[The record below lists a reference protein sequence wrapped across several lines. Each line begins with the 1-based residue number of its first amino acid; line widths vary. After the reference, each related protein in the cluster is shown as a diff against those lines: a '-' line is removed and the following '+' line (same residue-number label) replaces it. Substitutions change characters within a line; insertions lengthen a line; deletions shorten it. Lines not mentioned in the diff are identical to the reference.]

1 MRKSAVAVAAV
12 LAMVATSTAFA
23 AQPAAGDN
31 AAQRPEATQRW
42 RPSAEDLGAIL
53 DGRIAELKTALKLN
67 ADQEKNWPAFEQAV
81 RDDAKARRD
90 RIAAARDRIAAAR
103 DRPRPGDPID
113 RMHRRADAMTAAAAG
128 LERLAAAAGPLYQ
141 SLDDGQQRR
150 FAHLIRTLGPHRV
163 AFRGPQHDHRGPGR

>member
-90 RIAAARDRIAAAR
+90 RIAAARDR
-103 DRPRPGDPID
+103 PRPGDPID

-150 FAHLIRTLGPHRV
+150 FAYLIRTLGPHRM
-163 AFRGPQHDHRGPGR
+163 AFRGPEHDHRGPGR